1 MLLATVKSAHE
12 PDYFVVFVEMHYGA
26 GKEWGG
32 EVVPSSLRNFIASH
46 EKERW

>member
-1 MLLATVKSAHE
+1 MKSAHE
-12 PDYFVVFVEMHYGA
+12 PHCFVVFVEMHYGT
-26 GKEWGG
+26 GWG